1 MSEKLSERAMPK
13 AVAEA
18 CEAVRIDAA
27 DTMQHT
33 TTADLSARL
42 MCRVDA
48 RKLGLVLAW
57 VDQFARGGF
66 HGSDVSHLRSH
77 R

>member
-1 MSEKLSERAMPK
+1 MAPVMPR
-13 AVAEA
+13 AVADA
-18 CEAVRIDAA
+18 CEVVRTDAA
-27 DTMQHT
+27 NTMQHT

-57 VDQFARGGF
+57 VDQFAARAAIARATGEAG
-66 HGSDVSHLRSH
+66 
-77 R
+77 